1 MAGLLEGGSGGAGGA
16 RRVQHVDALSVL
28 IVVAQQGTDARDDMT
43 NSAPGRRRASAGV
56 GVAGALSQPAA
67 RRRAPAAVYL
77 SLYYKRFV
85 ITVCNP
91 LPDNT
96 QVSAPHRPIAPHGAL
111 GILPLAVLSSR
122 ARCAMRTA
130 APLVYGATLRAL
142 ETMR

>member
-1 MAGLLEGGSGGAGGA
+1 MAGLLGGGSGGAGGA

-67 RRRAPAAVYL
+67 RRCAPAAMYL

-85 ITVCNP
+85 IT
-91 LPDNT
+91 
-96 QVSAPHRPIAPHGAL
+96 
-111 GILPLAVLSSR
+111 
-122 ARCAMRTA
+122 
-130 APLVYGATLRAL
+130 
-142 ETMR
+142 